1 MRIRVSGEIIPNDYA
16 WIYDFFAEEYFS
28 PAKFAEALDLADP
41 DDRELIVEI
50 NSPGG
55 YVFSGFEIYSEIRKL
70 QAQGWH
76 VEAHV
81 IALAASAATT
91 IMVACDT
98 VLCSPVGQVM
108 IHLPMTTTSGNR
120 DDHRESIDVLKS
132 LEDSILNGYMI
143 KSGGKA
149 SREQLRK
156 AMEKSTWMPAQQ
168 AMDLG
173 LVDGILGD
181 GEELVLTGFSIGEM
195 AGKVVNSLQDGLGQS
210 FEDLMARYEAG
221 VKKGYF
227 LQDPKHPVLDTDANA
242 LLAFES
248 WNSTSALG
256 AVEDVDPSTPGWQ
269 AQAWLDIERQRYRS

>member
-98 VLCSPVGQVM
+98 V
-108 IHLPMTTTSGNR
+108 R
-120 DDHRESIDVLKS
+120 
-132 LEDSILNGYMI
+132 
-143 KSGGKA
+143 
-149 SREQLRK
+149 
-156 AMEKSTWMPAQQ
+156 
-168 AMDLG
+168 
-173 LVDGILGD
+173 
-181 GEELVLTGFSIGEM
+181 
-195 AGKVVNSLQDGLGQS
+195 
-210 FEDLMARYEAG
+210 
-221 VKKGYF
+221 
-227 LQDPKHPVLDTDANA
+227 
-242 LLAFES
+242 
-248 WNSTSALG
+248 
-256 AVEDVDPSTPGWQ
+256 
-269 AQAWLDIERQRYRS
+269 